1 MGLEPTTPCLQT
13 KMSRTR
19 GDADRQKVLVRVG
32 VLRCVDPL
40 GRPRMFPKCSLVASR
55 ARYDGVKR
63 QPAGSAA
70 ESGPVTHCLQ
80 VANAVDRLKDG
91 PVIPQRSPASPKPS
105 DGKAG
110 HPGRKPEPYETF
122 CQADDETVGEGDP
135 RSRWV
140 RPRERR
146 VVLIPRKRDVAS
158 AAVRP
163 AVRTAIRDGVPKAAS
178 VTAAGTSIARNF
190 SLAISGPG
198 SPVGPRLPTA
208 RTKPTPTWPSPVFPH
223 PNAVPASK
231 NSQVVSPATSTDL
244 LRRPI
249 SPANCQIPIDPVDAV
264 CGLRFGSATH
274 NKKQMTSAIPATPRS
289 APWPRR
295 KSTNATMLAQ
305 NPMKETPTKR
315 CPCFSTCI
323 SIRKPAVRG
332 GCLHLY
338 VSVELCSNAIQLSFA
353 QPFSHLATSSPT
365 SYFHSAET
373 HDFCHSL

>member
-1 MGLEPTTPCLQT
+1 MCHRCAIVTPPEPSGAPLGPQNTCSEVVETMGLEPTTPCLQT

-208 RTKPTPTWPSPVFPH
+208 QTKPTPT
-223 PNAVPASK
+223 
-231 NSQVVSPATSTDL
+231 
-244 LRRPI
+244 
-249 SPANCQIPIDPVDAV
+249 
-264 CGLRFGSATH
+264 
-274 NKKQMTSAIPATPRS
+274 
-289 APWPRR
+289 
-295 KSTNATMLAQ
+295 
-305 NPMKETPTKR
+305 
-315 CPCFSTCI
+315 
-323 SIRKPAVRG
+323 
-332 GCLHLY
+332 
-338 VSVELCSNAIQLSFA
+338 
-353 QPFSHLATSSPT
+353 
-365 SYFHSAET
+365 
-373 HDFCHSL
+373 